1 MFPHEKRKRPGMI
14 PVAKAG
20 IEPDE
25 CISGRVDNETGERYV
40 FIQATKSYGV
50 TKKLRYL

>member
-1 MFPHEKRKRPGMI
+1 M
-14 PVAKAG
+14 AKAG

-25 CISGRVDNETGERYV
+25 CISGRCKIVDNETGERYV

-50 TKKLRYL
+50 TKKLRYLSCSSEPL